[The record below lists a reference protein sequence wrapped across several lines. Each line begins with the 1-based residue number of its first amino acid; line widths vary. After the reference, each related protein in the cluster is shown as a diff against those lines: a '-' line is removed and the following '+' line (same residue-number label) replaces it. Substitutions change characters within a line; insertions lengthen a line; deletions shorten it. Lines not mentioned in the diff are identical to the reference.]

1 MTIRTGT
8 SNMDHAPRQFELAAQ
23 DRVAAVAHL
32 APRFFRV
39 VVGWDYAEALVTDE
53 SDLRDFADTTGNR
66 ESEVADMLDRI
77 VTHYRVDGRVVG
89 STRIVQL
96 LEFLASHGVTG

>member
-1 MTIRTGT
+1 MGQ
-8 SNMDHAPRQFELAAQ
+8 APRQFELAAQ
-23 DRVAAVAHL
+23 DRLAAVAHL

-39 VVGWDYAEALVTDE
+39 VVGWDYAEVLVTDE

-66 ESEVADMLDRI
+66 DGEVADMLERI
-77 VTHYRVDGRVVG
+77 ATHYRVDGRLAG
-89 STRIVQL
+89 STRIVEL